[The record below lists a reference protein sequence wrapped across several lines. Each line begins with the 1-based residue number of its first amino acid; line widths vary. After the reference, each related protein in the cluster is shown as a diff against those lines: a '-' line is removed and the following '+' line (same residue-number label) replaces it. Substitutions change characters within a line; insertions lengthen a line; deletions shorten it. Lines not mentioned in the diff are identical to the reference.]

1 MNSKVV
7 EQESR
12 LKVVGAVE
20 DQVKTLQE
28 FGNISRSEVANDTL
42 DFDLRIQLSK
52 LGFRS
57 HSLWQ
62 CLAGVI
68 FVEKRLPVEVGWLDK
83 VAIDDTKSSHSGPRK
98 QLGRRSTDG
107 AATHNDSARC
117 QQFALAFLA
126 HACKENL
133 ARVSFRNGVNRQDE

>member
-1 MNSKVV
+1 MNSEVV

-20 DQVKTLQE
+20 DQVKTLEE
-28 FGNISRSEVANDTL
+28 FGDISRGEVLNNTL

-52 LGFRS
+52 LAFRC
-57 HSLWQ
+57 HRLWQ
-62 CLAGVI
+62 CLAGII
-68 FVEKRLPVEVGWLDK
+68 FVEKCLPVEVGWLDK
-83 VAIDDTKSSHSGPRK
+83 VAIDDTKSSYSGPRK

-107 AATHNDSARC
+107 AATHNDSARS

-126 HACKENL
+126 HAGKENL
-133 ARVSFRNGVNRQDE
+133 ARVSFRDGVNRQDQ

>member
-1 MNSKVV
+1 MNRKVV

-12 LKVVGAVE
+12 LKVVGTVE
-20 DQVKTLQE
+20 DQVKTLEE
-28 FGNISRSEVANDTL
+28 FGDISRSEVRNDTL
-42 DFDLRIQLSK
+42 DLDLRVQLSK
-52 LGFRS
+52 LGFRC

-68 FVEKRLPVEVGWLDK
+68 FVEKRLPVQVGWLDK
-83 VAIDDTKSSHSGPRK
+83 VAIDDTKSSYSGPRK

-126 HACKENL
+126 HAGKENL
-133 ARVSFRNGVNRQDE
+133 ARVSFRDGVNRQDQ